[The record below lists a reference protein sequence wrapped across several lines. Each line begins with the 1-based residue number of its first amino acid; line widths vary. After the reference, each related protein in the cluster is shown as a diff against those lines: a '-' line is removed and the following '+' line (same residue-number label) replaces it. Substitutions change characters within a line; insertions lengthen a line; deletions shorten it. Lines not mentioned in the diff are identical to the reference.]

1 MKAEVFISY
10 ASENRNRILSLVE
23 RLRGAGISVW
33 IDQMGIEG
41 ATMWSQE
48 IVEAIDGCKVLVL
61 AISQQ
66 STESENVV
74 KELALASERRK
85 KILPVC
91 LESSGIPKSMEY
103 QLAGI
108 QRVEYFEGEEEQG
121 LLSMIRSLGKL
132 GVKVS
137 DEAREKA
144 AKAPGFV
151 SHVAGHHTDSAGAKR
166 EGVSRTK
173 IAAAFAGVAVL
184 AVSAFFLG
192 GGHQAP
198 PEDPALGQAQPGIT
212 NSAEQTSPLVKPVL
226 LDTSR
231 VVVLPFKTIG
241 TSGET
246 ADLGYGLVSTLT
258 SKLQPLQ
265 NLTVI
270 AKESARKF
278 KDSEQSPKDIGQAL
292 RAGTIVTGEIQTNSD
307 KVLVNVQLIDANTED
322 LGWGGTFT
330 KAKNEFLDL
339 QSEIA
344 TRLASELKG
353 ELDAAEAQQL
363 AQKATENPEAQAEY
377 QSGRREWNKRSREGF
392 TNAIKHFERAIEL
405 DPNFANPY
413 AGLADTY
420 SLMPAYYLN
429 NSLEVMPSAKIN
441 AEKAI
446 DLDPNLAEAYTSL
459 AWIQMTFEYD
469 WANSEL
475 NYKKAISLNSNYAT
489 AHHWYGLLSC
499 IYGDFEKSIIHLKR
513 ALELEPTS
521 LIIPTN
527 LSQSYLMN
535 KQIDMS
541 LSTYEIAAKI
551 NPDFPS
557 NLWNF
562 VRCQSDHNISI
573 EKLKNAISRNPGSPM
588 LRRCLFWAYMQ
599 NGEVDLAKDQ
609 MIYAL
614 DHFHSI
620 MRVGFTQMYALL
632 GNHDEAIRWM
642 KIGIDSKEASVI
654 FTMFNYSLPDEF
666 RSDPRFVE
674 VMKSINYPSFVEK

>member
-144 AKAPGFV
+144 AKAPGFA
-151 SHVAGHHTDSAGAKR
+151 SNVAGHQTDSAGAKR
-166 EGVSRTK
+166 EGLARTK

-198 PEDPALGQAQPGIT
+198 PESPVLGQAQPGIS
-212 NSAEQTSPLVKPVL
+212 NSGEQTSPLAKPVS
-226 LDTSR
+226 LDTTR

-278 KDSEQSPKDIGQAL
+278 KDSEQSPNEIGQLL
-292 RAGTIVTGEIQTNSD
+292 RAGMIVTGEIQTSSD
-307 KVLVNVQLIDANTED
+307 KVQVNVQLINANTED
-322 LGWGGTFT
+322 VGWGSTFT
-330 KAKNEFLDL
+330 KDKSDFLDL
-339 QSEIA
+339 QNEIA

-353 ELDAAEAQQL
+353 ELDEAETQQL
-363 AQKATENPEAQAEY
+363 ARKATENPEAQAEY
-377 QSGRREWNKRSREGF
+377 QSGRREWNKRNREGF
-392 TNAIKHFERAIEL
+392 ANAIKHFERAIEL

-420 SLMPAYYLN
+420 GLMPSYNLN
-429 NSLEVMPSAKIN
+429 KSLEVMPKAKIN

-446 DLDPNLAEAYTSL
+446 ELNPHLAEAYASL

-469 WANSEL
+469 WESSEL

-489 AHHWYGLLSC
+489 AYHWYGLLTNV
-499 IYGDFEKSIIHLKR
+499 YGEYEKSIDHLTR

-527 LSQSYLMN
+527 LSLSYLMN
-535 KQIDMS
+535 EQIEKS
-541 LSTYEIAAKI
+541 LMTYEIAAKI

-573 EKLKNAISRNPGSPM
+573 EKLNNAISRNPGNPM
-588 LRRCLFWAYMQ
+588 LRRHLFWAYMQ
-599 NGEVDLAKDQ
+599 NDEVDLAKDQ

-614 DHFHSI
+614 DHFHNN
-620 MRVGFTQMYALL
+620 MTVGFTQMYALL
-632 GNHDEAIRWM
+632 GNYDEAIRWM
-642 KIGIDSKEASVI
+642 KIGIDSKEPSVV
-654 FTMFNYSLPDEF
+654 FMMTAYSLPNEF
-666 RSDPRFVE
+666 RSDPRFV
-674 VMKSINYPSFVEK
+674 VLMKSINHPLFAEK